1 MGARRLRSRILAI
14 LPADLVEDAIKK
26 CKETIAGKSDEP
38 LVDRVRKMVVQFSK
52 FGVTQEQIEKRLG
65 RKIDTMN
72 TEDFVEYVG
81 IFNSLKEGAS
91 KIAEWFESAPEANE
105 LTANIEAAM
114 KAEQK

>member
-1 MGARRLRSRILAI
+1 MKVKEITEDFLLE
-14 LPADLVEDAIKK
+14 PADKDRLASLAGPEDANY
-26 CKETIAGKSDEP
+26 
-38 LVDRVRKMVVQFSK
+38 R
-52 FGVTQEQIEKRLG
+52 QIEKRLG

-105 LTANIEAAM
+105 LTANIEVAM

>member
-1 MGARRLRSRILAI
+1 
-14 LPADLVEDAIKK
+14 
-26 CKETIAGKSDEP
+26 
-38 LVDRVRKMVVQFSK
+38 MVVQFSK

-65 RKIDTMN
+65 KKIDTMN

-91 KIAEWFESAPEANE
+91 KIANGLNQLPEANE
-105 LTANIEAAM
+105 LTANIEAGK